1 MTAPYDQHDLQREWA
16 RDDRT
21 IASLGELIQTDGGFT
36 FDPTR
41 GMLIEIGSTEAYAVG
56 VPGTEHVIVAGA
68 SFIAAVRALT
78 HRYAVEIADQD
89 CVIGGWFSPER
100 GHTMIELTEILDV
113 TRAQAIFIGR
123 ARQQEA
129 VLDLAT
135 GECIDTS
142 QPPVITS
149 AGLRHTG
156 AATWAA

>member
-1 MTAPYDQHDLQREWA
+1 MTAPYDHYDLQRQWA

-21 IASLGELIQTDGGFT
+21 IASLRELIDTDGGFT

-41 GMLIEIGSTEAYAVG
+41 GTLIEIGSTEAYAIA
-56 VPGTEHVIVAGA
+56 VPGTEQVIRANE
-68 SFIAAVRALT
+68 SFVAAVRALS
-78 HRYAVEIADQD
+78 RRCAVEIADRE

-100 GHTMIELTEILDV
+100 GHAMIELAEILDV

-135 GECIDTS
+135 GECIPTS
-142 QPPVITS
+142 QAPVITS

-156 AATWAA
+156 VATWAA